1 MLLRH
6 ALGEVLRRRRLLL
19 GKTLRDVAAESRVSL
34 PYLSEIERGRKEPS
48 SEILA
53 AVCQVLRLELS
64 ALLVDAVGLLDLTA
78 HDRLGTVST
87 TPAST
92 ASVSTAPVLDLTA
105 RRAGDL
111 ERLEDPR
118 RTATLSDATGLV
130 ALAA

>member
-53 AVCQVLRLELS
+53 AVCEVLRLDLS
-64 ALLVDAVGLLDLTA
+64 ALLVDAVGLLDLTVP
-78 HDRLGTVST
+78 DRLG
-87 TPAST
+87 A
-92 ASVSTAPVLDLTA
+92 ASVAPVLDLTA
-105 RRAGDL
+105 RQSGDL
-111 ERLEDPR
+111 ERRDQRPA
-118 RTATLSDATGLV
+118 ATLGDATSPV
-130 ALAA
+130 MLAA

>member
-19 GKTLRDVAAESRVSL
+19 GRTLRDVAAESRVSL

-53 AVCQVLRLELS
+53 AVCEVLRLDLS
-64 ALLVDAVGLLDLTA
+64 ALLVDAVGLLDLPA
-78 HDRLGTVST
+78 HDRLG
-87 TPAST
+87 A
-92 ASVSTAPVLDLTA
+92 ASVAPVLDLTA

-111 ERLEDPR
+111 VR
-118 RTATLSDATGLV
+118 RDQRPAATLGEATSLV
-130 ALAA
+130 MLAA

>member
-1 MLLRH
+1 MLLRY

-53 AVCQVLRLELS
+53 AVCGVLRLDLS
-64 ALLVDAVGLLDLTA
+64 ALLVDAVGLLDQTA
-78 HDRLGTVST
+78 HDRLG
-87 TPAST
+87 A
-92 ASVSTAPVLDLTA
+92 ASVAPVLDLTA

-111 ERLEDPR
+111 GRQDHR
-118 RTATLSDATGLV
+118 SAATLGDATSLV
-130 ALAA
+130 MLAA